1 MCNEVVIGP
10 EERVDDLIID
20 QLKVIQHEKEFCF
33 SLDAIL
39 LSHFA
44 TVKPDIKA
52 VDLGTGTGVIALLL
66 AARGAQHVT
75 GVELSPSMADMAK
88 RSVTLN
94 KLKEKVAII
103 QGDLCKVKD
112 ILPSDSYDLVV
123 SNPPYRPVGGGYVS
137 PNDKV
142 AQAKHEVTATLND
155 VVNAARYLLKYRR
168 GRFAMVHLPERM
180 AEILTAMSHAGIEP
194 KRLQLVYSSIAK
206 KPTMLLVEGI
216 RGAKPGLEVLPP
228 LVVYKPDG
236 SYSNEIMQYYKEYR

>member
-1 MCNEVVIGP
+1 MCNEVVVGP
-10 EERVDDLIID
+10 EERIDDLIID
-20 QLKVIQHEKEFCF
+20 QLKVIQHDKEFCF

-44 TVKPDIKA
+44 TVRPGIKA

-66 AARGAQHVT
+66 AARGAQSVT

-88 RSVTLN
+88 RSVALN
-94 KLKEKVAII
+94 KLEEKVVIM

-112 ILPSDSYDLVV
+112 ILPSDGCDLVV
-123 SNPPYRPVGGGYVS
+123 SNPPYRPVGDGYMS

-180 AEILTAMSHAGIEP
+180 AEILTAMSQAGIEP
-194 KRLQLVYSSIAK
+194 KRLQLVYSSIDK

-216 RGAKPGLEVLPP
+216 KGAKPGLEVLPP

>member
-1 MCNEVVIGP
+1 MCNEVVVGL
-10 EERVDDLIID
+10 EERVDELLIG

-44 TVKPDIKA
+44 TVRPGIKA

-66 AARGAQHVT
+66 VARGAQHVT
-75 GVELSPSMADMAK
+75 GVELSQSMADMAK
-88 RSVTLN
+88 RSVALN
-94 KLKEKVAII
+94 KLEEKVVII
-103 QGDLCKVKD
+103 QGDLCRMKD
-112 ILPSDSYDLVV
+112 ILPSDGCDLVV
-123 SNPPYRPVGGGYVS
+123 SNPPYRPVGGGYIS

-155 VVNAARYLLKYRR
+155 VINAARYLLKYRR

-180 AEILTAMSHAGIEP
+180 AEILTAMSQAGIEP
-194 KRLQLVYSSIAK
+194 KRLQLVYSSIDK
-206 KPTMLLVEGI
+206 NPTMLLVEGI
-216 RGAKPGLEVLPP
+216 KGAKPGLEVMPP

-236 SYSNEIMQYYKEYR
+236 SYSNEIMRYYKEYR

>member
-75 GVELSPSMADMAK
+75 GVELSLSMADMAK

-112 ILPSDSYDLVV
+112 ILPSDNYDLVV

>member
-112 ILPSDSYDLVV
+112 ILPSDNYDLVV

-180 AEILTAMSHAGIEP
+180 AEILTAMNHAGIEP

>member
-20 QLKVIQHEKEFCF
+20 QLKVIQHEEEFCF

-44 TVKPDIKA
+44 TVKPEIKA

-66 AARGAQHVT
+66 AARGSQHVT

-94 KLKEKVAII
+94 KLEEKVAIM

-123 SNPPYRPVGGGYVS
+123 SNPPYRPVGGGYIS

-142 AQAKHEVTATLND
+142 AQAKHEVTATLKD

-194 KRLQLVYSSIAK
+194 KRLQLVYSSIDK

-236 SYSNEIMQYYKEYR
+236 SYSDEIMQYYKEYR

>member
-20 QLKVIQHEKEFCF
+20 QLKVIQHEEEFCF

-44 TVKPDIKA
+44 TVKPEIKA

-94 KLKEKVAII
+94 KLEEKVAIM

-123 SNPPYRPVGGGYVS
+123 SNPPYRPVGGGYMS

-194 KRLQLVYSSIAK
+194 KRLQLVYSSIDK

>member
-1 MCNEVVIGP
+1 MDYEVMVGL
-10 EERVDDLIID
+10 EERVDELLIG
-20 QLKVIQHEKEFCF
+20 QLKVIQHEEEFCF

-44 TVKPDIKA
+44 TVRPGIKA

-66 AARGAQHVT
+66 TARGAQHVT
-75 GVELSPSMADMAK
+75 GVELSHSMADMAK
-88 RSVTLN
+88 RSVALN
-94 KLKEKVAII
+94 KLEEKVVIM
-103 QGDLCKVKD
+103 QGDLRKVKD
-112 ILPSDSYDLVV
+112 ILPSDGCDLVV
-123 SNPPYRPVGGGYVS
+123 SNPPYRPVGGGYIS

-142 AQAKHEVTATLND
+142 AQAKHEITATLND

-180 AEILTAMSHAGIEP
+180 AEILTAMSQADIEP
-194 KRLQLVYSSIAK
+194 KRLQLVYSSIDK

-228 LVVYKPDG
+228 FVVYKPDG
-236 SYSNEIMQYYKEYR
+236 SYSNEIKQYYKEYR

>member
-1 MCNEVVIGP
+1 MCDEVVIGP

-20 QLKVIQHEKEFCF
+20 QLKVIQHEEEFCF

-66 AARGAQHVT
+66 AARGAKHVT

-88 RSVTLN
+88 RSVILN
-94 KLKEKVAII
+94 KLKEKVAIM

-180 AEILTAMSHAGIEP
+180 AEILTAMSRADVEP

>member
-1 MCNEVVIGP
+1 MCDEVAIGP

-66 AARGAQHVT
+66 AARGAKHVT

-88 RSVTLN
+88 RSVILN
-94 KLKEKVAII
+94 KLKEKVAIM

-112 ILPSDSYDLVV
+112 ILASDSYDLVV

-180 AEILTAMSHAGIEP
+180 AEILTAMSRADIEP